1 MAIGFK
7 IYCHED
13 KFWNLWPMPT
23 ALSSPATMSPAR
35 RAAAS
40 PGVCPA
46 SLAESCSSP
55 PAHVHPQ
62 KVRPAPKWGLLQKAP
77 SNTICL
83 RSACCLMLL
92 PAYRRKHPPDAGT
105 SAARLSQRLEA
116 AQHLLERLS
125 LPSSRLLCLPLS
137 RAASLQAVPERPLPD
152 TPGLGRLSSKS
163 TCRRYGGCC
172 TALRLLRMCLSSCG
186 A

>member
-1 MAIGFK
+1 
-7 IYCHED
+7 
-13 KFWNLWPMPT
+13 
-23 ALSSPATMSPAR
+23 MSPAR

-40 PGVCPA
+40 PGVCPV
-46 SLAESCSSP
+46 SLAGSCSSP

-62 KVRPAPKWGLLQKAP
+62 NVRPRLAPKWAL
-77 SNTICL
+77 STIICS
-83 RSACCLMLL
+83 RSACHGCLMLL
-92 PAYRRKHPPDAGT
+92 PAYRRKHTPDTDT